1 MKLLCTVLLL
11 ATRIAA
17 QEGGTRSVG
26 GGGAGHGG
34 AQRLEGRVPAAALP
48 AIDSIIATAVAESLP
63 TEPLIQKALEGSAK
77 GIPADRLVGGVRR
90 GLLQLRDARIIVARA
105 VPTQPPPEGH
115 VAAVAGALARG
126 LSPAIVERLLTVA
139 PNESPGPAL
148 HAAADMVAHHFDP
161 DSAAELLVEAHN
173 KGVHGV
179 RLFDVALAADH
190 ELQRRGG
197 RTHADALARVRA
209 MLPNVP
215 PPTQP
220 VTRHGTRGS

>member
-77 GIPADRLVGGVRR
+77 GMPAAGWGGGGRR
-90 GLLQLRDARIIVARA
+90 GLLQLRDAGIIVAGA

-115 VAAVAGALARG
+115 AAPRAGGAARG
-126 LSPAIVERLLTVA
+126 LNPA
-139 PNESPGPAL
+139 PPG
-148 HAAADMVAHHFDP
+148 
-161 DSAAELLVEAHN
+161 
-173 KGVHGV
+173 
-179 RLFDVALAADH
+179 
-190 ELQRRGG
+190 
-197 RTHADALARVRA
+197 
-209 MLPNVP
+209 
-215 PPTQP
+215 
-220 VTRHGTRGS
+220 

>member
-34 AQRLEGRVPAAALP
+34 AQRLEGRVPGAALP

-77 GIPADRLVGGVRR
+77 GIPADRLVGGRR
-90 GLLQLRDARIIVARA
+90 SGLLQRRDARIIVARA

-115 VAAVAGALARG
+115 VAAVAGALARR
-126 LSPAIVERLLTVA
+126 LSPAIGPRPAHRA
-139 PNESPGPAL
+139 PE
-148 HAAADMVAHHFDP
+148 
-161 DSAAELLVEAHN
+161 
-173 KGVHGV
+173 
-179 RLFDVALAADH
+179 
-190 ELQRRGG
+190 
-197 RTHADALARVRA
+197 
-209 MLPNVP
+209 
-215 PPTQP
+215 
-220 VTRHGTRGS
+220 